1 MNVPDAATQPQLQS
15 FVPDAATQPFPPK
28 KKKNPSLIPVAVT
41 MTAHC
46 CRLHLQAVNAALQA
60 SPAVQRFTPCLE
72 LERSVGSLHAVLS
85 RLPSAGLLR
94 KAAHL
99 SSVSGHAIHGCPQ
112 TLGFGAM
119 LCVQQLLV
127 ASYTGASWPSD
138 VVISLQYSQTSMLR
152 PYHPEHT
159 PSRPIREVKLDWAQL
174 ILG

>member
-1 MNVPDAATQPQLQS
+1 MNSFPTQ
-15 FVPDAATQPFPPK
+15 K
-28 KKKNPSLIPVAVT
+28 KKKPQFDPGCSN

-85 RLPSAGLLR
+85 GLPSTGLLR

-99 SSVSGHAIHGCPQ
+99 SNVSGHAIHGCPQ

-138 VVISLQYSQTSMLR
+138 VVISLQLLYCTVK
-152 PYHPEHT
+152 PACCGHT
-159 PSRPIREVKLDWAQL
+159 IQNIPLLVRSGKSNWIGLN
-174 ILG
+174 

>member
-1 MNVPDAATQPQLQS
+1 MNVPDAATQPQFDPGCS
-15 FVPDAATQPFPPK
+15 
-28 KKKNPSLIPVAVT
+28 N

-85 RLPSAGLLR
+85 RLQPTGLLR

-99 SSVSGHAIHGCPQ
+99 SSVSSVMPYMAARKPWG
-112 TLGFGAM
+112 LG
-119 LCVQQLLV
+119 LCC
-127 ASYTGASWPSD
+127 GASWPSD
-138 VVISLQYSQTSMLR
+138 VVICLQYSQTSMLR

-174 ILG
+174 VLG